1 MISRNLTQRFFST
14 KVFKNAFEALYDIK
28 DGATVLVGGF
38 GLPGVPEN
46 TVRALNKMGV
56 KNLDYIS
63 NSMGIPDWGPGMMA
77 NDGQM
82 SKISTSFLGGNPAIE
97 AQYLAGKVE
106 VEFVPQGSLSER
118 IRSAQ
123 ANIGAF
129 YTPTGLGSIVE
140 LGGFPC
146 LLNPDGSPKKYT
158 KGRKKAIFDGK
169 EYLLEEAFHPDYS
182 FIKAHVGDKHG
193 NLRYRKIS
201 KSFNAV
207 MAGASRVTIAEVD
220 YIVDRLPPEKIHTPG
235 ILVDRLY
242 QCDYN
247 SKKVERIKIDSN
259 DDVVD
264 SRKTLGTSVR
274 DRISKRLA
282 KEMES
287 GMYVN
292 LGIGIPSEIPPYI
305 PPSVKA
311 QFQVENG
318 LIGVGPYPSP
328 SDIDSDLI
336 NAAKETVTTLP
347 GYSIS
352 DSAETFGM
360 MRGKHLHMTI
370 LGGMQVSVKGDLANW
385 YIPGKKATGMGGAM
399 DLAASGAYVVV
410 GMEHTSKGTPR
421 ILNKCTYPLTA
432 KECVNRIVTEIAVLD
447 VTREGLVL
455 VEKDPAVSLEKLK
468 EMTPADYTV
477 SKDLKDYCV

>member
-1 MISRNLTQRFFST
+1 MFSKRFTQRLFSS

-28 DGATVLVGGF
+28 NGATVIVGGF
-38 GLPGVPEN
+38 GLPGIAES
-46 TVRALNKMGV
+46 TIRALNKMGV
-56 KNLDYIS
+56 KNLQYIS
-63 NSMGIPDWGPGMMA
+63 NSMGIPNWGPGILA
-77 NDGQM
+77 NDGQI
-82 SKISTSFLGGNPAIE
+82 SKISTSFLGGNPTVE
-97 AQYLAGKVE
+97 KQYLTGKIE
-106 VEFVPQGSLSER
+106 VEFVPQGSLADR

-123 ANIGAF
+123 ANLLGF
-129 YTPTGLGSIVE
+129 YTPTGLGNIIE
-140 LGGFPC
+140 HGGFPS

-158 KGRKKAIFDGK
+158 KGREKAILDGK
-169 EYLLEEAFHPDYS
+169 EYILEEAFEADYS
-182 FIKAHVGDKHG
+182 LVKAYIGDKQG
-193 NLRYRKIS
+193 NLRYRRIARN
-201 KSFNAV
+201 FNAV
-207 MAGASRVTIAEVD
+207 MAGASKVTIAEVD

-235 ILVDRLY
+235 IMVDRIFESDYSSRKIERMKIDANDELVD
-242 QCDYN
+242 N
-247 SKKVERIKIDSN
+247 TMTDSM
-259 DDVVD
+259 
-264 SRKTLGTSVR
+264 R
-274 DRISKRLA
+274 DKISKRLA
-282 KEMES
+282 KEIKT

-311 QFQVENG
+311 QFQAENG

-328 SDIDSDLI
+328 AFIDPDLI

-347 GYSIS
+347 GFSLS
-352 DSAETFGM
+352 DSSEAFGM

-410 GMEHTSKGTPR
+410 GMEHTNKGKPR

-432 KECVNRIVTEIAVLD
+432 KECVNRVVTDIAVFD
-447 VTREGLVL
+447 ITDKGLVL
-455 VEKDPAVSLEKLK
+455 MEKDPKISFEKLK
-468 EMTPADYTV
+468 EMTEADYTI